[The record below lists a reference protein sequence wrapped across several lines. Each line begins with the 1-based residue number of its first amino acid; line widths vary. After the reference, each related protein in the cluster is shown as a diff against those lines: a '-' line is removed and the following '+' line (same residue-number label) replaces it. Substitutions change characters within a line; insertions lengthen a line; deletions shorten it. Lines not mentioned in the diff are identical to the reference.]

1 MDILYIMEIFLFIGI
16 VTLFLVGG
24 WIALAPIVEWGSYL
38 YYIYNYTQ
46 SGGSGKEELAI
57 EWLAG

>member
-1 MDILYIMEIFLFIGI
+1 MDIFYIVDIFLFIGI

-38 YYIYNYTQ
+38 YDIYNDTQ
-46 SGGSGKEELAI
+46 SVARGRKN
-57 EWLAG
+57 WQ